1 MDQRKKTLCIMGF
14 FYIIISC
21 FNYMLIKCK
30 TIRIAA
36 SLKKFITTTSLG
48 DCILEPCG
56 TQSFCASPTNATCA
70 IINSTYSE
78 CQCKPGFTTSEE
90 DSLYQCCY
98 KQKSSF
104 TAFMLEV
111 FIGFG
116 AGHFYVGNYWLG
128 GVKLVIYLILFI
140 STIIICTNR
149 LRFKREEVENSF
161 LLRIFRTVCFLLC
174 GCTYVGWQMIDSV
187 LFSLGGYTDSNKM
200 ELY

>member
-1 MDQRKKTLCIMGF
+1 MSQLKKTICSFIIF
-14 FYIIISC
+14 FIITSC
-21 FNYMLIKCK
+21 LNIIFINSSS
-30 TIRIAA
+30 IRIV
-36 SLKKFITTTSLG
+36 SSIKRVIITTSLG
-48 DCILEPCG
+48 DCELEPCG
-56 TQSFCASPTNATCA
+56 TSGFCASPTNATCVEV
-70 IINSTYSE
+70 NDTFE
-78 CQCKPGFTTSEE
+78 CQCAKGFTTSEE

-104 TAFMLEV
+104 TAFLLEV

-116 AGHFYVGNYWLG
+116 AGHFYVGNYVMG
-128 GVKLVIYLILFI
+128 GIKMGIYLVLFI

-187 LFSLGGYTDSNKM
+187 LFSLGGYTDSNNM